1 METSPSIFLRP
12 FDLSDAE
19 DVLKWAGDD
28 DVTRYLRWTSVR
40 TVEEARQHILQTA
53 IPHPWRRSISLLKDG
68 RSIGCVSVRP
78 DNGDGRCR
86 ADVGY
91 AVEKEYWGR
100 GIATAAVR
108 MAVEQAFEVFPDVVR
123 LQAVVEVEN
132 KASQKVL
139 EKVGFDKEGLLKK
152 YGFCKGGISDM
163 FLYSFVKEENGR
175 NRYQVLTE

>member
-1 METSPSIFLRP
+1 METPPSIFLRP

-28 DVTRYLRWTSVR
+28 DVTRYLRWTSVK

-53 IPHPWRRSISLLKDG
+53 IPHPWRRSICLLKDG

-78 DNGDGRCR
+78 HTGDGRCR
-86 ADVGY
+86 ADLGY
-91 AVEKEYWGR
+91 AVSRQFWGR

-108 MAVEQAFEVFPDVVR
+108 MAVEQAFEIFPEVVR

-132 KASQKVL
+132 K
-139 EKVGFDKEGLLKK
+139 E
-152 YGFCKGGISDM
+152 
-163 FLYSFVKEENGR
+163 SFGESWV
-175 NRYQVLTE
+175 

>member
-28 DVTRYLRWTSVR
+28 AVTRYLRWTSVR
-40 TVEEARQHILQTA
+40 TVEEARQHILLTA
-53 IPHPWRRSISLLKDG
+53 IPHPWRHSISLVKDG

-78 DNGDGRCR
+78 DTGDGRCR
-86 ADVGY
+86 ADLGY
-91 AVEKEYWGR
+91 AVAREFWGR
-100 GIATAAVR
+100 GIATEAVR
-108 MAVEQAFEVFPDVVR
+108 MAVEQAFEVFPEVVR

-139 EKVGFDKEGLLKK
+139 EKAGFEKEGLLKK
-152 YGFCKGGISDM
+152 YGFCKGGIKDM
-163 FLYSFVKEENGR
+163 FLYSFVKGEMRGMGK
-175 NRYQVLTE
+175 